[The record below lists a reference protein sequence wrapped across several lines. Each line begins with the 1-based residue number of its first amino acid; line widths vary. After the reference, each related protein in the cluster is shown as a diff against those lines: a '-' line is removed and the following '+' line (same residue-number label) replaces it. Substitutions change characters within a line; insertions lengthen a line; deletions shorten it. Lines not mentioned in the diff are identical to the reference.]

1 MPIFPLTPEVAF
13 VPGGYVTMACP
24 TYAQMV
30 GETALH
36 PSTVIIT
43 YYAESGLAGFGS
55 AGFSNAAA
63 AGVGIG
69 GTVAIATIIIVF
81 VIVCAVLI
89 ILDANGVISLE
100 EWGSWTHNHL
110 HWMNLFFEDKVLVG
124 TSHNDEICGGKGD
137 DVIKGEGGSD
147 TTP

>member
-1 MPIFPLTPEVAF
+1 MPIFPLTPEIAF
-13 VPGGYVTMACP
+13 VPGGYVTMSCP

-36 PSTVIIT
+36 PATVIIT
-43 YYAESGLAGFGS
+43 YYAESGFDGT
-55 AGFSNAAA
+55 AATTA

-69 GTVAIATIIIVF
+69 GTVAVATIIVAF

-100 EWGSWTHNHL
+100 EWGSWTHNNL

-124 TSHNDEICGGKGD
+124 TSHNDKIYGGKGD
-137 DVIKGEGGSD
+137 DLVKG
-147 TTP
+147 